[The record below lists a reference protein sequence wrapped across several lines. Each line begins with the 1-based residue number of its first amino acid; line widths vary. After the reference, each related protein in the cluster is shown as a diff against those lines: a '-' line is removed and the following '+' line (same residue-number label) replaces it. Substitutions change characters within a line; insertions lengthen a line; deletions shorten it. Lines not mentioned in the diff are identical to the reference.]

1 MLQVRRP
8 ELQRALN
15 DESLRNALREEL
27 FSDDDGCK
35 RLLSYTLRRAGIKT
49 ANRSEVLA
57 TDVNSVMKQ
66 LEESAEFHRGSTL
79 AWMLRGTSSTLNSMY
94 HVFQGVL
101 ERMVRAAV
109 ALKGMS
115 WEDMGT
121 AAPRLM
127 QHMMK
132 SVNDWWNND
141 MRLFLE
147 RGDPHL
153 PTRR

>member
-27 FSDDDGCK
+27 FSDDGDCK
-35 RLLSYTLRRAGIKT
+35 QLLSFSLRRAGIRT
-49 ANRSEVLA
+49 IDRSEVPA
-57 TDVNSVMKQ
+57 TDVNSVMRQ
-66 LEESAEFHRGSTL
+66 LEESAEFRRGTTL
-79 AWMLRGTSSTLNSMY
+79 AWILRGTSSTLNSMY
-94 HVFQGVL
+94 HIFQGVL
-101 ERMVRAAV
+101 ERMVRGAV
-109 ALKGMS
+109 ALRGLS
-115 WEDMGT
+115 WEVAGT

-127 QHMMK
+127 QQMMK

-141 MRLFLE
+141 MRMFLE

-153 PTRR
+153 PPCR